1 MEAFTTY
8 YSKLTNVNFNALCSY
23 LVTARIITH
32 EDSHVVLHTVEPSKA
47 ASYILEK
54 ISASLYGDT
63 DAKFDE
69 FLSILERCNDLFCIE
84 LAEKMKKD
92 LLKNTAG
99 IAYSAHNSVWLS
111 LSFTV

>member
-1 MEAFTTY
+1 MEVFTVY
-8 YSKLTNVNFNALCSY
+8 YSKLTNVNFKALCSD
-23 LVTARIITH
+23 LVAARIISH

-54 ISASLYGDT
+54 ISASLHGGT
-63 DAKFDE
+63 DAKFDK
-69 FLSILERCNDLFCIE
+69 FLSILEKRNDLFCTE

-99 IAYSAHNSVWLS
+99 IAYSARNSV
-111 LSFTV
+111 